1 MKVYRILSI
10 PYMCDGSRTYLFEY
24 DTDEFKE
31 NWRELWLKIA
41 KVLEVLG
48 DYINRKGEIISDSDK
63 LSLAVDLIVW
73 SLRAPVFLD
82 TIDNVIYSPYKL
94 YIYDRLSKYMV
105 EENLEEFMNKCNPA
119 DPVIKEFKNVDE
131 CLLMKDL
138 FLKKIG
144 ERGKEGVYSDLEKYY
159 LKEKEINGVKTRN
172 WIYLLSYPADTRPG
186 YNTTSLIVHSILVSA
201 LSWALVYSRTG
212 DNVKALEHALAGLL
226 HDLGK
231 PIDPRNHV
239 EKTVEFIKEI
249 LGDILRKIIGEEH
262 YNNVLTLIKKHH
274 EKDTIIGEADR
285 LAAGERNI
293 ELIKRFLLQE
303 LQSVL
308 RKIRDQV
315 GEELREYVDKAI
327 DNPLILYKY
336 VEDVGYSKSKW
347 SKLTWD
353 LWCILTENN
362 LVKELSGTFAKKI
375 WEIDKIDVMEE
386 IKYSDEISAILI
398 DIRGIQNTI
407 KRSLD
412 LRIMSVSSYLID
424 YWLISYLPVRV
435 SEWSL
440 FKYGFAT
447 PLSAFLLNSGGKA
460 LMIFP
465 SRLIDQL
472 IDSIKTKLNTMSD
485 KGLRLSI
492 AIAKSGFT
500 SVYSIL
506 IDILDKKVFA
516 VKSLDQSKEVMLH
529 PGIGSRCELCGIK
542 PASLVISFGEETRKV
557 CIECYIKWNIASK
570 LVYGIH
576 KLRSRIKGVEIK
588 ELLTKYLDDSYEK
601 KDIMDLLIEQIAG
614 LPLDKTLYGRLLNYS
629 VINIDGNLMGYY
641 MGRSK
646 SFTEAIEKSYRIDYA
661 LKISLRD
668 FIGLAIETISGY
680 ISKEFEG
687 DVETIGKR
695 EVARLYLGILYAGG
709 DDAKILAPSYLAIP
723 LTLYLLY
730 KFNKELGCTASLSV
744 GIASGPPKHHVWGLD
759 DASHSLMEMCKEG
772 MGRLQAAS
780 LIRGETVHGVGS
792 LNIYFTESTSML
804 TSSRMKSFYTHDLV
818 KEISSKTLYLGTG
831 NEHHYDILYLIK
843 ELLDIKKYNDIDS
856 FIAYLIITGYTSIMK
871 QCTKLETGKAVKCI
885 RYYLGKDVGLDE
897 YENVEG
903 KIKSYTDKLEDIRE
917 IVREI
922 LGVYDRFGRDKTG
935 LYAAILYAKRQ
946 STRDVKGRE
955 VYRKIAKILSLA
967 LSNDQSPPLVN
978 IDMII
983 KTLGGGAL

>member
-1 MKVYRILSI
+1 MKIYRILSI
-10 PYMCDGSRTYLFEY
+10 PYMCDDSRTYLFEY

-31 NWRELWLKIA
+31 SWRELWLKIA

-48 DYINRKGEIISDSDK
+48 DYINRKGEIISDANR
-63 LSLAVDLIVW
+63 LSLAVDFIVW

-201 LSWALVYSRTG
+201 LSWALAYSRTG

-274 EKDTIIGEADR
+274 EKDTIITEADR

-315 GEELREYVDKAI
+315 DEELRRYVDKAI

-336 VEDVGYSKSKW
+336 VEDLGYSKSEW
-347 SKLTWD
+347 TKLTWD
-353 LWCILTENN
+353 LWGILTENN
-362 LVKELSGTFAKKI
+362 LIKELSETFAKKL
-375 WEIDKIDVMEE
+375 WEIDKIDVKEE

-398 DIRGIQNTI
+398 DIRGIQNII

-440 FKYGFAT
+440 SKYGFSI

-460 LMIFP
+460 LMVFP

-472 IDSIKTKLNTMSD
+472 IDSIKTELNTMSD

-492 AIAKSGFT
+492 AVAKSRFT
-500 SVYSIL
+500 SVYSVL
-506 IDILDKKVFA
+506 MDILDKKVFV

-557 CIECYIKWNIASK
+557 CIECYIKWNIASN

-576 KLRSRIKGVEIK
+576 KLRSGIKGVEIGK
-588 ELLTKYLDDSYEK
+588 LLTKYLDGNYDN
-601 KDIMDLLIEQIAG
+601 KDIMELLIEQIAG

-661 LKISLRD
+661 LKISLRNFTELLYKVIND
-668 FIGLAIETISGY
+668 YVTTVF
-680 ISKEFEG
+680 KG
-687 DVETIGKR
+687 DGKIASAR
-695 EVARLYLGILYAGG
+695 EIARLYLGILYAGG

-723 LTLYLLY
+723 ISLYLTY
-730 KFNKELGCTASLSV
+730 SFNRELGCTASLSI
-744 GIASGPPKHHVWGLD
+744 GMASGPPKHHVWGLD
-759 DASHSLMEMCKEG
+759 DASHKLMEISKKT
-772 MGRLQAAS
+772 GRIQAVS
-780 LIRGETVHGVGS
+780 LVKGKNEYGIGSMNLYFAET
-792 LNIYFTESTSML
+792 TSML
-804 TSSRMKSFYTHDLV
+804 TGSRVEMYYDLTKDVSVKS
-818 KEISSKTLYLGTG
+818 LYLNSTVELH
-831 NEHHYDILYLIK
+831 NDIVYLIK
-843 ELLDIKKYNDIDS
+843 ELLGINDSSIEK
-856 FIAYLIITGYTSIMK
+856 ILEELIRTGYSSVIN
-871 QCTKLETGKAVKCI
+871 QCFRLESDELKRKCI
-885 RYYLGKDVGLDE
+885 SYYICT
-897 YENVEG
+897 NVE
-903 KIKSYTDKLEDIRE
+903 KNEVKNIEENIKTYADKLKTIRTV
-917 IVREI
+917 IKEI

-935 LYAAILYAKRQ
+935 LYASILYAKRQ
-946 STRDVKGRE
+946 STRDVKGSE
-955 VYRKIAKILSLA
+955 VYGKIAKILSLA
-967 LSNDQSPPLVN
+967 LSRDQSPPLVN

-983 KTLGGGAL
+983 KTIGGGAL